1 MAQLLALWGGTR
13 SRDSGTAEQT
23 EKESRLGDNTN
34 IQGKDY
40 FQLESKIKA

>member
-1 MAQLLALWGGTR
+1 MSQQLASLWQEKKQ
-13 SRDSGTAEQT
+13 SGTAEQT

-40 FQLESKIKA
+40 FQSESKIEA